1 MVIERILYSIFLSS
15 ISDCCNEKTTTFKN
29 QRYAPAPPVWQL
41 HLRQLHQLGSS
52 IRAESRQLHQL
63 GRCSLAAAFKYHLGQ
78 SCADT
83 ISFQISRDGGR
94 RRFYA
99 IAAPVAPH
107 HSEDPSP
114 SDPPFQRCL
123 QSDTRNYLQ
132 SPCQR
137 KASSKPGA
145 RFIDVWRTLPQRA
158 RQSAFSECSDYMYA
172 GMR

>member
-1 MVIERILYSIFLSS
+1 MLIDRRLYSIFLSS

-41 HLRQLHQLGSS
+41 HLRQLHAFARN
-52 IRAESRQLHQL
+52 RANFT
-63 GRCSLAAAFKYHLGQ
+63 SLTAAAWQPHSNITLASRVLILFP
-78 SCADT
+78 
-83 ISFQISRDGGR
+83 FQISRDGGR

-132 SPCQR
+132 SPCQS

-145 RFIDVWRTLPQRA
+145 RFIDAWRTLPQRA
-158 RQSAFSECSDYMYA
+158 RQSAFSEYSDYMYA

>member
-1 MVIERILYSIFLSS
+1 LAAAFAR
-15 ISDCCNEKTTTFKN
+15 N
-29 QRYAPAPPVWQL
+29 
-41 HLRQLHQLGSS
+41 
-52 IRAESRQLHQL
+52 RADFT
-63 GRCSLAAAFKYHLGQ
+63 SLAAAAWQRHSNITLASRVLILFP
-78 SCADT
+78 
-83 ISFQISRDGGR
+83 FQISRDGGR

-137 KASSKPGA
+137 KASSKLALVSSTPGA
-145 RFIDVWRTLPQRA
+145 RYRSARDNQRSLSALIICMLGCVELLTASGGSYRGHGDSAVWHVL
-158 RQSAFSECSDYMYA
+158 SMYSRVYWHVVVCI
-172 GMR
+172 GM